1 METQRIVRLNHK
13 LPISPGNSQASVL
26 KLIHNSIIV
35 VEFKESCLK
44 QGKDTFTHRSVVNLY
59 IVYELN
65 TQSRDLSTKYT
76 LGNYL
81 HGAVKLTMNAD
92 HDKYGYSGY
101 GIGFDGSSMFG
112 KNILYQ

>member
-13 LPISPGNSQASVL
+13 LPISPGNSLASVL

-59 IVYELN
+59 IVNELN
-65 TQSRDLSTKYT
+65 IWSRDLSTKYT
-76 LGNYL
+76 LGNYFY
-81 HGAVKLTMNAD
+81 GTVKLTMNAD

-101 GIGFDGSSMFG
+101 DIGFGGSSIFG